1 MFFASYS
8 SLELSET
15 EHNQWSF
22 MISEGTKHV
31 SYMIMKI
38 FTYIV
43 ADDYLNP
50 SKDTYRTKSHIY
62 DNFIHTWEL
71 TH

>member
-1 MFFASYS
+1 
-8 SLELSET
+8 
-15 EHNQWSF
+15 

>member
-1 MFFASYS
+1 MVI
-8 SLELSET
+8 
-15 EHNQWSF
+15 HDQW
-22 MISEGTKHV
+22 KHKACFLHDQ
-31 SYMIMKI
+31 KI

-50 SKDTYRTKSHIY
+50 SKDTYRTKGHIY